1 MKLAALQLMQQKASK
16 VESPTPLENGDGLS
30 SESKPDAPPAPE
42 AGGGEEGSG
51 AGGLAKVKEL
61 AETIASD
68 DGTGGAA
75 GEPPPGE
82 ARAAT
87 QPDREVGQLLTGPV
101 FTADPRSREVIRN
114 ACKAVGSISSTAFDV
129 RFNTDIFS
137 PGEWSSGAP
146 VLGACLPT

>member
-16 VESPTPLENGDGLS
+16 MESPTSLENGDGLS

-42 AGGGEEGSG
+42 AGGEEEGSS
-51 AGGLAKVKEL
+51 ASGLATVKEL
-61 AETIASD
+61 AETVASD

-75 GEPPPGE
+75 GGAP
-82 ARAAT
+82 ARGGSGWHPT
-87 QPDREVGQLLTGPV
+87 RGEVGQLLTGRV
-101 FTADPRSREVIRN
+101 FTADPRGREVIRN

-129 RFNTDIFS
+129 RFNPDICS